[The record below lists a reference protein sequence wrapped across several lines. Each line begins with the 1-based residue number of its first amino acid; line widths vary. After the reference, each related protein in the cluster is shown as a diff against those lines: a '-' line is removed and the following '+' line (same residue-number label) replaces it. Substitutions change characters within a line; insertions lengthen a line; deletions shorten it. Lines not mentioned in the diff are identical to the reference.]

1 MLEMLAPNFLYNA
14 AKDLIK
20 FGLGF
25 RKRQFTPEEKLSL
38 RDKWKPIFETWLL
51 DRRKANYRSDVI
63 IRDVRRFD
71 KYPDSNPEEKG
82 ISSWFRLGLMDT
94 YHGGILV
101 GLRWE
106 RLIQISDETYRVAKF
121 EEYADGNDPG
131 IKVILAGR
139 IPYHLIQSVDFEG
152 DEYYG
157 FPHIFCHFSMKGEP
171 YESVEFHEKRQIE
184 DFSKPYFVQIG
195 EYKKVRK
202 ESLKAGVKHV

>member
-1 MLEMLAPNFLYNA
+1 
-14 AKDLIK
+14 
-20 FGLGF
+20 
-25 RKRQFTPEEKLSL
+25 
-38 RDKWKPIFETWLL
+38 
-51 DRRKANYRSDVI
+51 
-63 IRDVRRFD
+63 
-71 KYPDSNPEEKG
+71 
-82 ISSWFRLGLMDT
+82 MDT

-171 YESVEFHEKRQIE
+171 YESVEFHENRQIE

>member
-82 ISSWFRLGLMDT
+82 FR
-94 YHGGILV
+94 HGFALV
-101 GLRWE
+101 
-106 RLIQISDETYRVAKF
+106 
-121 EEYADGNDPG
+121 
-131 IKVILAGR
+131 
-139 IPYHLIQSVDFEG
+139 
-152 DEYYG
+152 
-157 FPHIFCHFSMKGEP
+157 
-171 YESVEFHEKRQIE
+171 
-184 DFSKPYFVQIG
+184 
-195 EYKKVRK
+195 
-202 ESLKAGVKHV
+202 

>member
-1 MLEMLAPNFLYNA
+1 MLEMLAPGFIYNA
-14 AKDLIK
+14 LKDLVK
-20 FGLGF
+20 LGLGI
-25 RKRQFTPEEKLSL
+25 RKPQFSPEEKIAL
-38 RDKWKPIFETWLL
+38 RDKWKPVFEEWLL
-51 DRRKANYRSDVI
+51 DRRRSGYRSDVI

-71 KYPDSNPEEKG
+71 KYPDTDPEEKG

-106 RLIQISDETYRVAKF
+106 RLVEVSEGSYRVARM

-139 IPYHLIQSVDFEG
+139 IPYHQIQSVDFDG

-157 FPHIFCHFSMKGEP
+157 FPHIFCHFSLKGEP
-171 YESVEFHEKRQIE
+171 YESVEFYEQRQLE
-184 DFSKPYFVQIG
+184 NFDKPYFVQIG
-195 EYKKVRK
+195 EYQSIRR
-202 ESLKAGVKHV
+202 ESINAGIKHV